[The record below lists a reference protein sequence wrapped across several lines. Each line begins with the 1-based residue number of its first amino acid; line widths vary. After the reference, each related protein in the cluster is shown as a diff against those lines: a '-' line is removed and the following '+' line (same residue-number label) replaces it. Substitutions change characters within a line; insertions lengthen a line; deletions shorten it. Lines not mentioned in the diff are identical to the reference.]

1 MLVGFFI
8 GAFIGALFDVNWMPL
23 FLGCLGALIAL
34 MEKSDRELA
43 PYNERERRRQLK
55 KRGEAKRRAAQ
66 RARASTLASSTT
78 AHNWQEDDDDGI
90 HAMSDSGMLTTSSL
104 TSGDEPLWLINPAS
118 GLPMVNNCLDV
129 GGNAF
134 GCSAGDDWMSDNF
147 VDSHVDDS
155 MSSFDDSCSSFD
167 DSFSSFDDW

>member
-55 KRGEAKRRAAQ
+55 KRGEVKRRAAQ
-66 RARASTLASSTT
+66 RARASKLASSTT
-78 AHNWQEDDDDGI
+78 ANSTTASYWQDDDDDGKV

-104 TSGDEPLWLINPAS
+104 TSDDEPLWLINPAS

-134 GCSAGDDWMSDNF
+134 GCSAGTDWMSDNF
-147 VDSHVDDS
+147 ADSHIDDS
-155 MSSFDDSCSSFD
+155 MSSFD

>member
-8 GAFIGALFDVNWMPL
+8 GAFIGTLFGENWMPL
-23 FLGCLGALIAL
+23 FLGCLGALLAL
-34 MEKSDRELA
+34 INKWERELA
-43 PYNERERRRQLK
+43 PYNERRERRRQLK

-78 AHNWQEDDDDGI
+78 ASQWQEDDDDGV
-90 HAMSDSGMLTTSSL
+90 HAMSDSGILTTSSL
-104 TSGDEPLWLINPAS
+104 TSDDEPLWLINPAT
-118 GLPMVNNCLDV
+118 GLPMINNCLDT

-147 VDSHVDDS
+147 ADSHIDDS
-155 MSSFDDSCSSFD
+155 MNSFD
-167 DSFSSFDDW
+167 DSFSSFDD

>member
-23 FLGCLGALIAL
+23 FLGCLGALIAV

-43 PYNERERRRQLK
+43 PYKERERRRQLK

-66 RARASTLASSTT
+66 RARASTLAGSTT
-78 AHNWQEDDDDGI
+78 ANSTAASQWQEEDDDGGVQV
-90 HAMSDSGMLTTSSL
+90 MSDSGMLTTPSL
-104 TSGDEPLWLINPAS
+104 TSHEPLWLINPAS

-129 GGNAF
+129 GSNAF
-134 GCSAGDDWMSDNF
+134 GCSSGTDWLSDNF
-147 VDSHVDDS
+147 ADSHIDDS
-155 MSSFDDSCSSFD
+155 ISSFD